1 VGLPNGKS
9 EKQQWCKR
17 AGHQRERPG
26 ACVLA
31 AAVAFA
37 EITATALGG
46 DGDVD
51 VSTGVDALSARNSDD
66 GGGGGKGG
74 GGGEMKACRV

>member
-1 VGLPNGKS
+1 
-9 EKQQWCKR
+9 
-17 AGHQRERPG
+17 
-26 ACVLA
+26 
-31 AAVAFA
+31 VAFA